1 MSADNFNVQV
11 KVTPKAQEFQQDLQK
26 VADKIVVNVN
36 VKMSGQQ
43 EVKDLNKDLKD
54 LTDNAKKA
62 SDAAKDLGNS
72 LDKVDKDS
80 KSLGQSFG
88 DIVTKVG
95 KFYLATKPI
104 QMMQQAFD
112 EALQSVKDFD
122 DAMTDLRKVSDL
134 DGQALTDY
142 TIKLGELGEAV
153 YRSRTEMTEAA
164 VLFKQTGASDEDAA
178 KLAQLANLY
187 MNVAD
192 NEMTAADASAY
203 ITSQMKAFKITANDA
218 ISILDK
224 TNEVSN
230 KFAVSS
236 SDISRALTTSSASLA
251 VYGNDINDTIALV
264 TAGTE
269 IMTGKAQQV
278 GRGLRSIGANIAALA
293 SSAGELEFQVNGT
306 TKTISLIDEETGDM
320 INTFEALSR
329 IHEYW
334 DEMTASEQ
342 AALATSLAGKT
353 QLDVFSSTLSNFNTA
368 IEANTV
374 AVESNGSAWEE
385 NNKRADSISTK
396 LNLLK
401 SQFQELVLGKGGLQ
415 EFAKNLLDVGIGA
428 LQLVNNL
435 GGLPSVITAITTAI
449 IALNATKILTGITKA
464 QTEIFSLIGLIGNF
478 KVSLKGISAAWTAY
492 SVAMSSAST
501 ATTGAV
507 SATEAL
513 NTAISVTAPL
523 LKLISL
529 VIGGIIIGINSYNK
543 RLEDMKQAEKEHN
556 EELRNSISSFQNAQ
570 TALQNESISRDELNS
585 VVDSNISA
593 YKDEIDQIEDVNEA
607 RQRAIDLIKEESKE
621 KLQQY
626 LNEGKQEYK
635 EAISAVSSSTYQDYM
650 APSFSKKNFQKES
663 LNQAQQQIVSS
674 RGIEELTS
682 SYNNYL
688 SVLNEEI
695 EKVEEG
701 SIAYNDYREEIYR
714 VKEALSTLE
723 TDEQNYKAIISA
735 YNDALISQGQIYD
748 ETTGKIRGITTE
760 EYVRYAQQKQIKEAT
775 DEATDSLEGYA
786 DDLGETADYLS
797 DLAKQAGVS
806 EEELTSLAESLNASV
821 ESVAEWLSGANDFS
835 DSLSDLSSAYE
846 TLKEAAD
853 EYNSTGVY
861 SAETM
866 SKLLSMSPE
875 LVASLQEENGQ
886 LVVNEAVLQ
895 NAANAMIDEAE
906 ATLLTKAQM
915 EIANIMAGAFDETLV
930 GVGNDSITTGEN
942 VATAGEKA
950 LQSGMNANTGAEG
963 WLNFWSAATE
973 GQGTVNDAKTAEAMA
988 RAEDSYKKQYEAL
1001 EELRDK
1007 VGQYGKASASA
1018 HSKSAKATD
1027 KEKSAVDQ
1035 LKDKYKTVIDFIL
1048 KQYDKQI
1055 DKIKEAK
1062 DAAIKSVESQI
1073 KALEKEK
1080 DSKVK
1085 AIDAEITSLQR
1096 QRDAREKYW
1105 QDQLDKLE
1113 KENNERERNIALQEK
1128 QQALALAQQ
1137 SQVMVLQDG
1146 QFQYTQDESAVA
1158 GAEQDVAQQEDQ
1170 NEYERQKELIEE
1182 LRDTELEWYDER
1194 IQALEDYKEQVEE
1207 YYEEQI
1213 EQLEEYKEYLE
1224 EYYEAQIEALEAEK
1238 EAVNATLE
1246 EGAANQQEYWDKMK
1260 EQLQTFVEEWN
1271 ALVGEMTFPNISGSG
1286 ISLSAVGG
1294 KISASMGGKSTGD
1307 NKVSAYA
1314 SGKGSIGDSEIAVV
1328 GENPKYRELVIG
1340 SKLNNDQ
1347 GVVMSLKRG
1356 SGVVN
1361 AGATNTLASIFNSLN
1376 GQKSIGQAV
1385 SNNSQ
1390 SMSIQIGSISLPE
1403 VKDGQGFVDYLQNF
1417 SADITQQSFRR
1428 A

>member
-1 MSADNFNVQV
+1 MSTDNFNVQV

-43 EVKDLNKDLKD
+43 GVKDLNKDLKNLD
-54 LTDNAKKA
+54 KNAKQATDSTKN
-62 SDAAKDLGNS
+62 LGNS
-72 LDKVDKDS
+72 LNQVDKDS

-218 ISILDK
+218 ITILDK

-236 SDISRALTTSSASLA
+236 NDISRALTTSSSSLA
-251 VYGNDINDTIALV
+251 VYGNDINETMALV
-264 TAGTE
+264 TAGAE
-269 IMTGKAQQV
+269 IMTGKSRQV
-278 GRGLRSIGANIAALA
+278 GRGLRSIGANISALA
-293 SSAGELEFQVNGT
+293 SSAGELKFQVNGAT
-306 TKTISLIDEETGDM
+306 ETISLIDEETGDM
-320 INTFEALSR
+320 INTFQALSE
-329 IHEYW
+329 IHKYW
-334 DEMTASEQ
+334 DKMTASEK
-342 AALATSLAGKT
+342 AALATTLSGKT
-353 QLDVFSSTLSNFNTA
+353 QMDVFSSVLSNFNTA

-385 NNKRADSISTK
+385 NNKRADSLGAK

-415 EFAKNLLDVGIGA
+415 EFAKNLLDVGIAMLKFANSDVGQAIIKIASLAAGIA
-428 LQLVNNL
+428 LLNKTWTSLQTISKTNILA
-435 GGLPSVITAITTAI
+435 SAITSLIAGETTLGQVTGVLTTKFLANAAAWAATPFGMVTIAVGAI
-449 IALNATKILTGITKA
+449 VAIKAAYDHFNVTLEEHVEKLKELKSESDSA
-464 QTEIFSLIGLIGNF
+464 QTEVDSLQQSLDGIKDKISQINPLETTSREELSLLLKEEASLERQLRLAKAKAEITQKELEDEASKTLSSTQYSGLSGYYGELPSGRSIGTEKVTPKQDLIDTYSAYQQITQSIKDLEQQQLQYVN
-478 KVSLKGISAAWTAY
+478 SKGEIIDSEYENYNALQAEIDSYKQTRDSIESY
-492 SVAMSSAST
+492 GMTLVDT
-501 ATTGAV
+501 
-507 SATEAL
+507 L
-513 NTAISVTAPL
+513 NTTASAFDGNTQQEQAMKDGVYAL
-523 LKLISL
+523 TDAFVIL
-529 VIGGIIIGINSYNK
+529 VNG
-543 RLEDMKQAEKEHN
+543 A
-556 EELRNSISSFQNAQ
+556 
-570 TALQNESISRDELNS
+570 
-585 VVDSNISA
+585 
-593 YKDEIDQIEDVNEA
+593 NEA
-607 RQRAIDLIKEESKE
+607 KNTTEGLSNGVVSVEDAAEN
-621 KLQQY
+621 
-626 LNEGKQEYK
+626 LNE
-635 EAISAVSSSTYQDYM
+635 
-650 APSFSKKNFQKES
+650 
-663 LNQAQQQIVSS
+663 
-674 RGIEELTS
+674 
-682 SYNNYL
+682 
-688 SVLNEEI
+688 
-695 EKVEEG
+695 
-701 SIAYNDYREEIYR
+701 
-714 VKEALSTLE
+714 
-723 TDEQNYKAIISA
+723 
-735 YNDALISQGQIYD
+735 
-748 ETTGKIRGITTE
+748 
-760 EYVRYAQQKQIKEAT
+760 
-775 DEATDSLEGYA
+775 
-786 DDLGETADYLS
+786 DLVNSEDYLKE
-797 DLAKQAGVS
+797 LAKQAGIS
-806 EEELTSLAESLNASV
+806 EEELTSLAESLNTSV
-821 ESVAEWLSGANDFS
+821 ESIAEWLSGANDFK
-835 DSLSDLSSAYE
+835 DSLSEISSGYQ
-846 TLKEAAD
+846 TLKEAAE
-853 EYNSTGVY
+853 EYNATGTY

-866 SKLLSMSPE
+866 SQLLALHPDYIS
-875 LVASLQEENGQ
+875 ALQVENGQ
-886 LVVNEAVLQ
+886 LVVNEEALQ
-895 NAANAMIDEAE
+895 NVANAMIDDAE
-906 ATLLTKAQM
+906 ATLLTKTQT
-915 EIANIMAGAFDETLV
+915 EIANIIAGNFDATLV
-930 GVGNDSITTGEN
+930 SLGTDALTTATN
-942 VATAGEKA
+942 VEIAGIKA
-950 LQSGMNANTGAEG
+950 AESGANANKGALG
-963 WLNFWSAATE
+963 WLQFWNTASK
-973 GQGTVNDAKTAEAMA
+973 GQGTVTTKEQAKAMEQL
-988 RAEDSYKKQYEAL
+988 RQETKREYEAL
-1001 EELRDK
+1001 EDLRGK
-1007 VGQYGKASASA
+1007 VGQYGKASGSA
-1018 HSKSAKATD
+1018 HSKAAKSANKATKAV
-1027 KEKSAVDQ
+1027 KEQKSATET
-1035 LKDKYKTVIDFIL
+1035 LKDKYKTVIDFII

-1085 AIDAEITSLQR
+1085 AIDAEIIALQR
-1096 QRDAREKYW
+1096 ERDAREKYW

-1113 KENNERERNIALQEK
+1113 KENDERERNIALQEK

-1137 SQVMVLQDG
+1137 TNVMVLKDG
-1146 QFQYTQDESAVA
+1146 QFQYTQDETTVS
-1158 GAEQDVAQQEDQ
+1158 GAEQDLAQQEDQ

-1194 IQALEDYKEQVEE
+1194 IQSLEDYKDQVEE
-1207 YYEEQI
+1207 YYENQI

-1224 EYYEAQIEALEAEK
+1224 EYYEAQIEALKAEK
-1238 EAVNATLE
+1238 DAVNETLE
-1246 EGAANQQEYWDKMK
+1246 EGVANQQEYWDKMK
-1260 EQLQTFVEEWN
+1260 EQLQSFVEEWN
-1271 ALVGEMTFPNISGSG
+1271 GLVGEMTFPNISGSG

-1294 KISASMGGKSTGD
+1294 KISASMNGKSTGD

-1328 GENPKYRELVIG
+1328 GENPKYHELVIG
-1340 SKLNNDQ
+1340 SKLNDDQ
-1347 GVVMSLKRG
+1347 GVVMNLKRG

-1376 GQKSIGQAV
+1376 GQKSVGQPV
-1385 SNNSQ
+1385 SNSSQ

-1428 A
+1428 V

>member
-1 MSADNFNVQV
+1 MVQ
-11 KVTPKAQEFQQDLQK
+11 
-26 VADKIVVNVN
+26 
-36 VKMSGQQ
+36 
-43 EVKDLNKDLKD
+43 
-54 LTDNAKKA
+54 NA
-62 SDAAKDLGNS
+62 
-72 LDKVDKDS
+72 
-80 KSLGQSFG
+80 
-88 DIVTKVG
+88 
-95 KFYLATKPI
+95 
-104 QMMQQAFD
+104 
-112 EALQSVKDFD
+112 
-122 DAMTDLRKVSDL
+122 
-134 DGQALTDY
+134 
-142 TIKLGELGEAV
+142 TI
-153 YRSRTEMTEAA
+153 
-164 VLFKQTGASDEDAA
+164 FKQAGYSDEDAA
-178 KLAQLANLY
+178 TLSRVAALY
-187 MNVAD
+187 QNVAD
-192 NEMTAADASAY
+192 S
-203 ITSQMKAFKITANDA
+203 
-218 ISILDK
+218 
-224 TNEVSN
+224 EVSAQEAGQFVVSQLKAYGLAASDAASIVDKLN
-230 KFAVSS
+230 AVSNNYS
-236 SDISRALTTSSASLA
+236 VSNSDLAIGLTKSAAALQTL
-251 VYGNDINDTIALV
+251 GNTQDEVMGLL

-269 IMTGKAQQV
+269 QLTGQASKV
-278 GRGLRSIGANIAALA
+278 GKGLQTIGINIAQVATE
-293 SSAGELEFQVNGT
+293 AGELSYEVGNT
-306 TKTISLIDEETGDM
+306 TKTISLLDEATGDM
-320 INTFEALSR
+320 RSTFDVLSD
-329 IHEYW
+329 IAQDW
-334 DEMTASEQ
+334 NNMTDAQQTAISN
-342 AALATSLAGKT
+342 ALAGKT
-353 QLDVFSSTLSNFNTA
+353 RFDVFAAVMTRFDDA
-368 IEANTV
+368 ISATTTSMN
-374 AVESNGSAWEE
+374 SFGSAEEE
-385 NNKRADSISTK
+385 NAKYMESMSAKIS
-396 LNLLK
+396 LLK
-401 SQFQELVLGKGGLQ
+401 QQFQELVLGDGGLQ
-415 EFAKNLLDVGIGA
+415 SFGKGLLDVGISILKFANSDIG
-428 LQLVNNL
+428 Q
-435 GGLPSVITAITTAI
+435 AI
-449 IALNATKILTGITKA
+449 I
-464 QTEIFSLIGLIGNF
+464 
-478 KVSLKGISAAWTAY
+478 
-492 SVAMSSAST
+492 
-501 ATTGAV
+501 
-507 SATEAL
+507 
-513 NTAISVTAPL
+513 
-523 LKLISL
+523 
-529 VIGGIIIGINSYNK
+529 
-543 RLEDMKQAEKEHN
+543 
-556 EELRNSISSFQNAQ
+556 Q
-570 TALQNESISRDELNS
+570 TALWIVGINGAVKALGLLKGSQIVNWITTFITAMTAAKDSTIGFVGALELANINPMVLAITALVAVVVAAKTAYDHWNVTLDEH
-585 VVDSNISA
+585 V
-593 YKDEIDQIEDVNEA
+593 
-607 RQRAIDLIKEESKE
+607 E
-621 KLQQY
+621 KLKELKSDYEEAQNKADSLEQQ
-626 LNEGKQEYK
+626 LENVRDRIEEINSKDNLEITDETQLRMLQEE
-635 EAISAVSSSTYQDYM
+635 EASLENQLLI
-650 APSFSKKNFQKES
+650 QKE
-663 LNQAQQQIVSS
+663 LA
-674 RGIEELTS
+674 
-682 SYNNYL
+682 
-688 SVLNEEI
+688 
-695 EKVEEG
+695 
-701 SIAYNDYREEIYR
+701 R
-714 VKEALSTLE
+714 VAKE
-723 TDEQNYKAIISA
+723 
-735 YNDALISQGQIYD
+735 
-748 ETTGKIRGITTE
+748 
-760 EYVRYAQQKQIKEAT
+760 EAT
-775 DEATDSLEGYA
+775 DEAKKTLQKKFKDEAAFGTTTVSSGGIDVQAVNEGTTTEALDIYVKRLNETQDEIDSLLAKRAELEKSNQKESEEYKQINADIEALRTKKEALRTTTSNYA
-786 DDLGETADYLS
+786 ETVLLATQGVNEEDEVIQSATSSLTSYTETLQRLDGEDTSENVDKTADAIQKTGDAADDGNEDLGETDDYLKE
-797 DLAKQAGVS
+797 LAKQAGVS

-853 EYNSTGVY
+853 EYNSTGTY

-866 SKLLSMSPE
+866 SKLLSMSPD

-915 EIANIMAGAFDETLV
+915 EVANIMAGTFDETLV
-930 GVGNDSITTGEN
+930 GVGNDAITTGTN
-942 VATAGEKA
+942 VATAGQQA
-950 LQSGMNANTGAEG
+950 LQSGMDANAGAEG

-1001 EELRDK
+1001 EELRGK

-1055 DKIKEAK
+1055 DKIKETK

-1158 GAEQDVAQQEDQ
+1158 GAEQDLAQQEDQ

-1260 EQLQTFVEEWN
+1260 EQLQAFVEEWN
-1271 ALVGEMTFPNISGSG
+1271 SLVGSMTFPNISGSG
-1286 ISLSAVGG
+1286 ISLSAVGS

-1347 GVVMSLKRG
+1347 GVVMSLKRS

-1376 GQKSIGQAV
+1376 GQKSVGQPV
-1385 SNNSQ
+1385 SNSNQ

>member
-1 MSADNFNVQV
+1 MSTDNFNVQV

-43 EVKDLNKDLKD
+43 GVKDLNKDLKD
-54 LTDNAKKA
+54 LDKNSKKTTDSVKN
-62 SDAAKDLGNS
+62 LGNS
-72 LDKVDKDS
+72 LNQVDKDS

-134 DGQALTDY
+134 EGQALTDY
-142 TIKLGELGEAV
+142 TIKLGEFGEAV

-218 ISILDK
+218 ITILDK

-236 SDISRALTTSSASLA
+236 SDISRALTTSSSSLA
-251 VYGNDINDTIALV
+251 VYGNDINETMALV
-264 TAGTE
+264 TAGAE
-269 IMTGKAQQV
+269 IMTGKSRQV
-278 GRGLRSIGANIAALA
+278 GRGLRSIGANISALA
-293 SSAGELEFQVNGT
+293 SSAGELKFQVNGAT
-306 TKTISLIDEETGDM
+306 ETISLIDEETGDM
-320 INTFEALSR
+320 VNTFQALNE
-329 IHEYW
+329 IHKYW
-334 DEMTASEQ
+334 DKMTASEK
-342 AALATSLAGKT
+342 AALATTLAGKT
-353 QLDVFSSTLSNFNTA
+353 QLDVFSSVLSNFNTA

-385 NNKRADSISTK
+385 NNKRADSISAK

-415 EFAKNLLDVGIGA
+415 EFAKNLLDVGIAMLKFANSDVGQAIIKIASLTAGIALLNKTWTSLQTISKTNILASAITSLIAGETTLGQVTGVLTTKFLANAAAWAATPFGMATMAVGAIVAIKAAYDHFNVTLEEHVEKLKELKSESDSSQTEVDSLQQSLGEIKDKISQINPLEITSREELSLLLEEEASLERQLRLAKAKAEITQKELEDEASKTLSSTQYSGLSGYYGELPSGRSIGTEKVTPKQDLIDTYSAYQQITQSIKDLEQQQLQYVNSKGEIIDSEYENYNA
-428 LQLVNNL
+428 LQAEIDSYKQTRDSIESYGMTLVD
-435 GGLPSVITAITTAI
+435 
-449 IALNATKILTGITKA
+449 
-464 QTEIFSLIGLIGNF
+464 
-478 KVSLKGISAAWTAY
+478 
-492 SVAMSSAST
+492 
-501 ATTGAV
+501 
-507 SATEAL
+507 AL
-513 NTAISVTAPL
+513 NTTASAFDGNTQQEQAMKDGIYALTDGFVKLVNGANEAKNTTEGLSNSIASVEDAAENL
-523 LKLISL
+523 N
-529 VIGGIIIGINSYNK
+529 GGIVNSK
-543 RLEDMKQAEKEHN
+543 
-556 EELRNSISSFQNAQ
+556 
-570 TALQNESISRDELNS
+570 
-585 VVDSNISA
+585 
-593 YKDEIDQIEDVNEA
+593 
-607 RQRAIDLIKEESKE
+607 
-621 KLQQY
+621 
-626 LNEGKQEYK
+626 
-635 EAISAVSSSTYQDYM
+635 
-650 APSFSKKNFQKES
+650 
-663 LNQAQQQIVSS
+663 
-674 RGIEELTS
+674 
-682 SYNNYL
+682 
-688 SVLNEEI
+688 
-695 EKVEEG
+695 
-701 SIAYNDYREEIYR
+701 
-714 VKEALSTLE
+714 
-723 TDEQNYKAIISA
+723 
-735 YNDALISQGQIYD
+735 
-748 ETTGKIRGITTE
+748 
-760 EYVRYAQQKQIKEAT
+760 
-775 DEATDSLEGYA
+775 
-786 DDLGETADYLS
+786 DYLEE
-797 DLAKQAGVS
+797 LAKQAGIS
-806 EEELTSLAESLNASV
+806 EEELTSLAESLNTSV
-821 ESVAEWLSGANDFS
+821 ESIAEWLSGANDFK
-835 DSLSDLSSAYE
+835 DSLSEISSGYQ
-846 TLKEAAD
+846 TLKEAAE
-853 EYNSTGVY
+853 EYNATGTY

-866 SKLLSMSPE
+866 SQLLALHPDYIS
-875 LVASLQEENGQ
+875 ALQVENGQ
-886 LVVNEAVLQ
+886 LVVNEAALQ
-895 NAANAMIDEAE
+895 NVANAMIDDAE
-906 ATLLTKAQM
+906 ATLLTKTQT
-915 EIANIMAGAFDETLV
+915 EIANIIAGNFDATLV
-930 GVGNDSITTGEN
+930 SLGTDALTTATN
-942 VATAGEKA
+942 VETAGIKA
-950 LQSGMNANTGAEG
+950 AESGANANEGALG
-963 WLNFWSAATE
+963 WLQFWNAASK
-973 GQGTVNDAKTAEAMA
+973 GQGTVTTEEQAKAMEQL
-988 RAEDSYKKQYEAL
+988 RHETQREYEAL
-1001 EELRDK
+1001 EDLRGK
-1007 VGQYGKASASA
+1007 VGQYGKASVSA
-1018 HSKSAKATD
+1018 HSKAAKATD
-1027 KEKSAVDQ
+1027 KEKSATDS
-1035 LKDKYKTVIDFIL
+1035 LKDKYKTVIDFII

-1073 KALEKEK
+1073 KSLEKEK

-1085 AIDAEITSLQR
+1085 AIDAEITALQR
-1096 QRDAREKYW
+1096 ERDAREKYW

-1113 KENNERERNIALQEK
+1113 KENDERERNIALQEK

-1137 SQVMVLQDG
+1137 TNVMVLQDG
-1146 QFQYTQDESAVA
+1146 QFQYTQDETAVA
-1158 GAEQDVAQQEDQ
+1158 GAEQDLAQQEDQ

-1194 IQALEDYKEQVEE
+1194 IQSLEDYKEQVEE
-1207 YYEEQI
+1207 YYEGQI

-1224 EYYEAQIEALEAEK
+1224 EYYDAQIEALEAEK

-1260 EQLQTFVEEWN
+1260 EQLQAFVEEWN
-1271 ALVGEMTFPNISGSG
+1271 ALVGEMKFPNISGSG
-1286 ISLSAVGG
+1286 ISFASVGSKVSA
-1294 KISASMGGKSTGD
+1294 KSTGD

-1347 GVVMSLKRG
+1347 GVVMNLKRG

-1376 GQKSIGQAV
+1376 GQKSVGQLV
-1385 SNNSQ
+1385 SNSSQ